1 MSKMLLLQQGKE
13 ILSDEFCEEQALN
26 YLLLTGRF
34 EYDALGDIPISLVWC
49 FNQRLLNF
57 N

>member
-34 EYDALGDIPISLVWC
+34 EYDALRDIPISLVWC

>member
-13 ILSDEFCEEQALN
+13 ILSDEFCEEQTLN

-34 EYDALGDIPISLVWC
+34 EYDALRDIPISLVWC